1 MIKKLE
7 SLEKYVIT
15 PNVRFYGGYV
25 YNGEDIEL
33 CNDKDEEEEYKVHIQ
48 DKIID
53 GHLIKQV
60 EQEYTMSNG
69 KKVKQKEYQDI
80 ELEENQLLIYV
91 EGQGFVISE
100 YKMLTIDEAIEKYK
114 LLKSPEPEG
123 E

>member
-33 CNDKDEEEEYKVHIQ
+33 CNDKDEEEGYKVHIQ

-60 EQEYTMSNG
+60 EQEYTMS
-69 KKVKQKEYQDI
+69 I
-80 ELEENQLLIYV
+80 L
-91 EGQGFVISE
+91 
-100 YKMLTIDEAIEKYK
+100 YKYNLVV
-114 LLKSPEPEG
+114 L
-123 E
+123 

>member
-33 CNDKDEEEEYKVHIQ
+33 CDDKDEEEGYKVHIQ
-48 DKIID
+48 DKIIG

-80 ELEENQLLIYV
+80 ELEENQLLIYA

-114 LLKSPEPEG
+114 LLKSPEG

>member
-33 CNDKDEEEEYKVHIQ
+33 CNDKDEEEGYKVHIQ

-60 EQEYTMSNG
+60 EQEYTMSNS

-114 LLKSPEPEG
+114 LLKSPEG

>member
-15 PNVRFYGGYV
+15 PNVRFFGGYV

-33 CNDKDEEEEYKVHIQ
+33 CNDKDEEEGYKVHIQ

-114 LLKSPEPEG
+114 LLKSPEG

>member
-33 CNDKDEEEEYKVHIQ
+33 CNDKDEEEGYKVHIQ

-60 EQEYTMSNG
+60 EQEYMKTYTELNALKTKRG
-69 KKVKQKEYQDI
+69 DI
-80 ELEENQLLIYV
+80 
-91 EGQGFVISE
+91 
-100 YKMLTIDEAIEKYK
+100 
-114 LLKSPEPEG
+114 
-123 E
+123 

>member
-33 CNDKDEEEEYKVHIQ
+33 CNDEDEEEEEGYKVHIQ

-53 GHLIKQV
+53 GHLIKKV

-100 YKMLTIDEAIEKYK
+100 YKMLTIDETIEKYK
-114 LLKSPEPEG
+114 LLKSPEE

>member
-33 CNDKDEEEEYKVHIQ
+33 CNDKDEEEEGYKIHIQ

-114 LLKSPEPEG
+114 LLKSPEG

>member
-7 SLEKYVIT
+7 SVEKYVIT

-33 CNDKDEEEEYKVHIQ
+33 CNDKDEEEEGYKIHIQ

-114 LLKSPEPEG
+114 LLKSPEG